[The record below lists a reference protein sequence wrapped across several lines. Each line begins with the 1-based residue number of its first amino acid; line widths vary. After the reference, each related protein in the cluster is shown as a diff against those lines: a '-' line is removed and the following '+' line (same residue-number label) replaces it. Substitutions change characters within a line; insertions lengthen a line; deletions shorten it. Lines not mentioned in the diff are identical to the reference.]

1 MFGFGIDL
9 GMLKKVFLL
18 VIFLML
24 ALQADAQITDAQ
36 NLTKDVEALMYSD
49 PEKALKTA
57 QYIVA
62 NQSFGTQEDVYNSCL
77 LQAEIYID
85 LERYNDAVIML
96 ISADRISPNIRN
108 EFLSSKNEY
117 LIGKIYLKTGFTDAA
132 DKSIQELDE
141 SAESLKGEEKNVV
154 NLWRV
159 ELAIQKLF
167 SEKKYKECLAL
178 IQKNK
183 DQQSKLYPT
192 FGMQLQLLQSEIENK
207 PVNQSDFKDN
217 SYFKFLS
224 DIIILKS
231 KIKNNDF
238 QESDLIDLK
247 KKYPRYSD
255 VFYKDLYQNWSQN
268 VCSDNN
274 TGDCFRVRKE
284 YVRILK
290 LSIADQQN
298 ARVNVI
304 NLVDQ
309 NERHKNLSEKDF
321 QNKILLALFVI
332 SMVSVISFLIYFL
345 ILRSRV
351 NMKNAE
357 WEKKIIYEEYEQK
370 LSDQLKDFQ
379 ASNAFVIPE
388 KTENLILSK
397 LEVFESS
404 KEVTNPHL
412 SLAVLAKRLDT
423 NSKYLSEIINK
434 HKEKNFSNYLNEL
447 RVKYI
452 VDKLE
457 NNPEYLQYKTS
468 YLAEEA
474 GFASR
479 TTFTTIF
486 KNVTG
491 TSPSQFIEQLKN
503 K

>member
-1 MFGFGIDL
+1 
-9 GMLKKVFLL
+9 MLIRFFSFVLFF
-18 VIFLML
+18 VL
-24 ALQADAQITDAQ
+24 AASANAQITDAQ
-36 NLTKDVEALMYSD
+36 NLTKDIEALMYSD

-96 ISADRISPNIRN
+96 ISAGRISPNIRN
-108 EFLSSKNEY
+108 SLLSSKNEY
-117 LIGKIYLKTGFTDAA
+117 LIGKIYLKTGFTDAVEN
-132 DKSIQELDE
+132 SVQELNKV
-141 SAESLKGEEKNVV
+141 SESLKGEEKNVV
-154 NLWRV
+154 NLWRN
-159 ELAIQKLF
+159 ELEIQKLF
-167 SEKKYKECLAL
+167 LEKKYKECLAL

-192 FGMQLQLLQSEIENK
+192 FGMQLQLIQSEIENK
-207 PVNQSDFKDN
+207 PVDQTHFKDN
-217 SYFKFLS
+217 LYFRFLS
-224 DIIILKS
+224 DIILLKS
-231 KIKNNDF
+231 KIKNNNF
-238 QESDLIDLK
+238 QESDLVDLK

-255 VFYKDLYQNWSQN
+255 VFYKDLYKDWSQK
-268 VCSDNN
+268 VCNGNRSE
-274 TGDCFRVRKE
+274 DCFRIRKE
-284 YVRILK
+284 YIRILK
-290 LSIADQQN
+290 LSILDLQN
-298 ARVNVI
+298 ARVSVI
-304 NLVDQ
+304 NLIDQ
-309 NERHKNLSEKDF
+309 KEKQINLSEKNL
-321 QNKILLALFVI
+321 QNKILLVLFVI
-332 SMVSVISFLIYFL
+332 SFLTVISFLFYFL
-345 ILRSRV
+345 ILKNRIKMVNVELEKRS
-351 NMKNAE
+351 
-357 WEKKIIYEEYEQK
+357 ISEEYEQK

-379 ASNAFVIPE
+379 ASNVFVIPE

-397 LEVFESS
+397 LEIFEQS
-404 KEVTNPHL
+404 KDVTDPNL

-491 TSPSQFIEQLKN
+491 TSPSQFIDQLKN

>member
-1 MFGFGIDL
+1 
-9 GMLKKVFLL
+9 MLIKFVSL
-18 VIFLML
+18 VLFLML
-24 ALQADAQITDAQ
+24 AVNANAQITDAQ

-57 QYIVA
+57 QYIVS

-96 ISADRISPNIRN
+96 ISADRISQNIRN

-117 LIGKIYLKTGFTDAA
+117 LIGKIYLKMGFTDAVE
-132 DKSIQELDE
+132 KSIQELDK
-141 SAESLKGEEKNVV
+141 STESLKGEEKNVV
-154 NLWRV
+154 NLWRD
-159 ELAIQKLF
+159 ELAIHKLF

-192 FGMQLQLLQSEIENK
+192 FGMQLRLIQSKINNK
-207 PVNQSDFKDN
+207 PAYLSDFKDN

-224 DIIILKS
+224 EIVILKL
-231 KIKNNDF
+231 KIKSNDF
-238 QESDLIDLK
+238 QESDLLDLK
-247 KKYPRYSD
+247 KKYPRYND
-255 VFYKDLYQNWSQN
+255 IFYKDLYQNWSQK
-268 VCSDNN
+268 VCSGNSSE
-274 TGDCFRVRKE
+274 DCFRVRKE
-284 YVRILK
+284 YIRILK

-309 NERHKNLSEKDF
+309 NERHKNLTEKNF
-321 QNKILLALFVI
+321 QNKILLVLFVMSII
-332 SMVSVISFLIYFL
+332 SIVSLLIYFL
-345 ILRSRV
+345 ILRSKA
-351 NMKNAE
+351 NMENAE
-357 WEKKIIYEEYEQK
+357 WEKKVIYEEYEQK

-379 ASNAFVIPE
+379 TSNAFVIPE

-397 LEVFESS
+397 LKVFESS